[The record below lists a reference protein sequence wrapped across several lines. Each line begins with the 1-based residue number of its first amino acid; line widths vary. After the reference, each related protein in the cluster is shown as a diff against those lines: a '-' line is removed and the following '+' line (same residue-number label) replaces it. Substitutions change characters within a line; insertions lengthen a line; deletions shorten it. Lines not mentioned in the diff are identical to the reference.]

1 MLVFENLKNDTV
13 LHDFHQRFQLMERV
27 IFHPVPYSMPQAPVF
42 GARTG
47 VDALNDSLYRTKTAL
62 EMQAL
67 NQHTGFEVTGQ
78 VYGRLDK
85 KATQFLS
92 TDDDDPV
99 SVYKAKVQAEVGWD
113 WINSKFYHR
122 KYKERGIWLDNEIA
136 KARQRMEDSRINLDA
151 WADTLSQR
159 WNHVIAGVMLCHVRN
174 LDVLNEAYQMMLEQD
189 RITSGQLLDVMN
201 EKMQLE
207 FNLAQIY
214 AKDSIA
220 PREELAFIEP
230 KEIVVDTLSLR
241 QQIAGH
247 NPQNRLN
254 LLKMQQLDNNS
265 KLISYTA
272 NMRLTPFA
280 RWSTYLTSNS
290 KLSNNVD
297 FGVRFTVPIWNDTK
311 HQRKSIDVQKDILRT
326 ENDSYTDDMMTRCM
340 LSIDQVKRLNQSI
353 AVEQRHLNEL
363 RKYLT
368 MRRAVYQKN
377 KGRYSYIDRLL
388 EYNQYLKSLER
399 LYTQMKERSLS
410 LVQIQRLANV
420 PNASSFVKTTN
431 IR

>member
-1 MLVFENLKNDTV
+1 
-13 LHDFHQRFQLMERV
+13 
-27 IFHPVPYSMPQAPVF
+27 MPQAPVF

-99 SVYKAKVQAEVGWD
+99 SVYKAKVQAEGGWN

-230 KEIVVDTLSLR
+230 QEIVVDTLSLR

-311 HQRKSIDVQKDILRT
+311 SQRKSIDVQKDILRT

-363 RKYLT
+363 RKYIT

-399 LYTQMKERSLS
+399 LYMQMKERSLS

>member
-1 MLVFENLKNDTV
+1 
-13 LHDFHQRFQLMERV
+13 
-27 IFHPVPYSMPQAPVF
+27 
-42 GARTG
+42 
-47 VDALNDSLYRTKTAL
+47 
-62 EMQAL
+62 
-67 NQHTGFEVTGQ
+67 
-78 VYGRLDK
+78 
-85 KATQFLS
+85 
-92 TDDDDPV
+92 
-99 SVYKAKVQAEVGWD
+99 
-113 WINSKFYHR
+113 
-122 KYKERGIWLDNEIA
+122 
-136 KARQRMEDSRINLDA
+136 
-151 WADTLSQR
+151 
-159 WNHVIAGVMLCHVRN
+159 
-174 LDVLNEAYQMMLEQD
+174 MMLEQD

-230 KEIVVDTLSLR
+230 QEIVVDTLSLR

-399 LYTQMKERSLS
+399 LYMQMKERSLS

>member
-1 MLVFENLKNDTV
+1 
-13 LHDFHQRFQLMERV
+13 
-27 IFHPVPYSMPQAPVF
+27 
-42 GARTG
+42 
-47 VDALNDSLYRTKTAL
+47 
-62 EMQAL
+62 
-67 NQHTGFEVTGQ
+67 
-78 VYGRLDK
+78 
-85 KATQFLS
+85 
-92 TDDDDPV
+92 
-99 SVYKAKVQAEVGWD
+99 
-113 WINSKFYHR
+113 
-122 KYKERGIWLDNEIA
+122 
-136 KARQRMEDSRINLDA
+136 
-151 WADTLSQR
+151 
-159 WNHVIAGVMLCHVRN
+159 
-174 LDVLNEAYQMMLEQD
+174 
-189 RITSGQLLDVMN
+189 
-201 EKMQLE
+201 
-207 FNLAQIY
+207 
-214 AKDSIA
+214 
-220 PREELAFIEP
+220 
-230 KEIVVDTLSLR
+230 
-241 QQIAGH
+241 
-247 NPQNRLN
+247 
-254 LLKMQQLDNNS
+254 
-265 KLISYTA
+265 
-272 NMRLTPFA
+272 MRLTPFA

-311 HQRKSIDVQKDILRT
+311 SQRKSIDVQKDILRT